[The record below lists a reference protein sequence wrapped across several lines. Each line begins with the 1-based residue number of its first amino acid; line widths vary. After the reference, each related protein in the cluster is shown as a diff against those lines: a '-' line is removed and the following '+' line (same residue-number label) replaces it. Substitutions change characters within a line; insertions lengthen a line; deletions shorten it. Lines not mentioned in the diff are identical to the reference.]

1 MSQATE
7 MMNCEDYKQALTTD
21 PELGN
26 ESGHANTCAECAQY
40 RAEILALDMKIAA
53 AMELSVPELKMPE
66 LPELDTAHVV
76 SLSARRSISKPA
88 WFALAASV
96 LLAVV
101 VGSRFTDPGM
111 EETFG
116 TLEQQVLAHVD
127 HEPMALLPSST
138 PVSDSRLAN
147 AVPNRIA
154 TMNRGIGLI
163 TFAEFCSIN
172 GKDVPHLVIQ
182 GERGP
187 ITILLMPHE
196 KVAEAT
202 TFDGVNIRGVILP
215 VGDGS
220 IAIIGDREEP
230 LEEVQQ
236 NVLDSVMWSI

>member
-7 MMNCEDYKQALTTD
+7 MMNCEDYKQALTTS
-21 PELGN
+21 PEFGN
-26 ESGHANTCAECAQY
+26 EPGHAQTCAECAQY
-40 RAEILALDMKIAA
+40 RAEIWALETRIAA
-53 AMELSVPELKMPE
+53 AMVLSAPELKMPE
-66 LPELDTAHVV
+66 LPDLDTVDVV
-76 SLSARRSISKPA
+76 SLTARRSASKPV

-96 LLAVV
+96 LIAAVI
-101 VGSRFTDPGM
+101 GIRMSDPGM
-111 EETFG
+111 EEIFG
-116 TLEQQVLAHVD
+116 TLEEQVLAHVD
-127 HEPMALLPSST
+127 HEPAALLPSST
-138 PVSDSRLAN
+138 PVSDGRLAK

-154 TMNRGIGLI
+154 TMNRDVGLI

-202 TFDGVNIRGVILP
+202 TLDGDNIRGIILP

-230 LEEVQQ
+230 LEQVQQ
-236 NVLDSVMWSI
+236 NVLDSVMWST